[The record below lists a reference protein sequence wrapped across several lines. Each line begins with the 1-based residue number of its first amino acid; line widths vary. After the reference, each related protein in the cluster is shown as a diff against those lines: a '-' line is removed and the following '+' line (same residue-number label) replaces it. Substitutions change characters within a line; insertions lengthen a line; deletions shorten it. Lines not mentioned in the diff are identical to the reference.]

1 MLIIMMFL
9 WSLVCVL
16 FLLFVASMLTIVL
29 CAMIIELFTSIKL
42 MIQSFIVKA
51 KLRRKDENNYWQI
64 LRFMIVY
71 LTVKSVNK

>member
-9 WSLVCVL
+9 WSLVCTL
-16 FLLFVASMLTIVL
+16 FLLLVASMLIMVL

-51 KLRRKDENNYWQI
+51 KLRRKDENNY
-64 LRFMIVY
+64 
-71 LTVKSVNK
+71 